1 LIAFRHQFP
10 PVHTIYKCFA
20 ANNPHY
26 AKIPLDCQAQE
37 RQVITPYD
45 RKDNPMNRREFVVAG
60 SFTLAALAIP
70 VAAQDKKQYVCPP
83 CGCSH
88 DGVAHNEPGTCPV
101 CNMALIEKTAAMS
114 ELTGIPNFLKLTDQV
129 WTGGQPWPEHFPKL
143 KDAGIKVVIN
153 LRPHTEHDGEREAAK
168 VKELGMT
175 YVNIPVAFNE
185 PDELDADDF
194 LRITD
199 EQLKN
204 GPVFIHCAV
213 GTRVGAFWMIRRV
226 LRDSWEFDKALEE
239 ANRIG
244 LRNRAQMIQFAKDYI
259 EKKKKK

>member
-1 LIAFRHQFP
+1 
-10 PVHTIYKCFA
+10 
-20 ANNPHY
+20 
-26 AKIPLDCQAQE
+26 
-37 RQVITPYD
+37 
-45 RKDNPMNRREFVVAG
+45 MNRREFVVAG
-60 SFTLAALAIP
+60 SLTLGTIATMALSA
-70 VAAQDKKQYVCPP
+70 AAQDKKQYVCPP
-83 CGCSH
+83 CGCRN
-88 DGVAHNEPGTCPV
+88 DGVAHDGPGNCSA
-101 CNMALIEKTAAMS
+101 CQMALIEKTAAMS

-129 WTGGQPWPEHFPKL
+129 WTGGQPWPEHLSKL

-153 LRPHTEHDGEREAAK
+153 LRPHDEYEGAREEAK
-168 VKELGMT
+168 VKELGMS
-175 YVNIPVAFNE
+175 YFNIPVVFSS

-194 LRITD
+194 LKLTD

-244 LRNRAQMIQFAKDYI
+244 LNNRANLMEFAKEYI
-259 EKKKKK
+259 EKKKKKL